1 MPVGGQINRSS
12 VTGVIKIKA
21 PPEAQDQS
29 GGAVRPKGRSAWT
42 LGAIRG
48 DDDGAGRVRIGGKS
62 AS

>member
-1 MPVGGQINRSS
+1 MPVGGQINRSRA
-12 VTGVIKIKA
+12 TYPIKNKA

-42 LGAIRG
+42 RGAIRG
-48 DDDGAGRVRIGGKS
+48 DDDGAWWCGLGGKS